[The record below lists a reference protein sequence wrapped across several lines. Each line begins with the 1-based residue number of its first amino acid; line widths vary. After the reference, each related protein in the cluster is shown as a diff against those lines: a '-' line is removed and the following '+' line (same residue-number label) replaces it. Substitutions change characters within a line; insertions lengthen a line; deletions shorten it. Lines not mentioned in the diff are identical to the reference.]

1 VHVIGAYPT
10 LCVDDVERSVAFY
23 RDLLGLEVTAD
34 AGWYVELG
42 QGGPPVEAAGPADV
56 DVIVSFVERHH
67 PSVPAGF
74 DDTRGGTLV
83 SVVVDDVAP
92 ALARAQAAGVTLALP
107 CCDEEFGQRHFMAVD
122 PDGLLVDVIQRIPPS
137 LAFRRALAAG
147 RRRQRDRS

>member
-1 VHVIGAYPT
+1 VGVVDVIGAYPT

-23 RDLLGLEVTAD
+23 LALLGLEVTAD

-42 QGGPPVEAAGPADV
+42 RPGSSGRIEEVAV
-56 DVIVSFVERHH
+56 VVSFVERHH

-74 DDTRGGTLV
+74 DDVRGGTLV

-92 ALARAQAAGVTLALP
+92 PLARVRDGGVTLALE
-107 CCDEEFGQRHFMAVD
+107 CCDEDFGQRHFMAVD
-122 PDGLLVDVIQRIPPS
+122 PDGFLVDVIQRIPPS

-147 RRRQRDRS
+147 RRRRRGPA